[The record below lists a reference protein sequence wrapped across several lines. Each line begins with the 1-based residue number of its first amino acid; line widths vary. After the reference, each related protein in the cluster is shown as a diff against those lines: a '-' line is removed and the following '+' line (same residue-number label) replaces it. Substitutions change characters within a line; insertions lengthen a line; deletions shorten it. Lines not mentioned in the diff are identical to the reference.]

1 MMKNS
6 TGTQEAAGLWR
17 SLTQCQ
23 MARPHKGIGGPMS
36 TVLVVEDS
44 PVAREV
50 VMKILEREGYNV
62 VGACNGLEALDR
74 LHSEIPDLVLL
85 DEMMRDMDGMTLL
98 QEMRDERRYKGLPV
112 ILLTALSD
120 EKRMKRAKELGVC
133 EYLVKTRF
141 SYDELVDQVGKHVVR
156 H

>member
-1 MMKNS
+1 
-6 TGTQEAAGLWR
+6 
-17 SLTQCQ
+17 
-23 MARPHKGIGGPMS
+23 MS

-50 VMKILEREGYNV
+50 VMKILQREGYDV
-62 VGACNGLEALDR
+62 VGACNGVEAMDF
-74 LHSEIPDLVLL
+74 LHSNADMPDLVLL
-85 DEMMRDMDGMTLL
+85 DVMMPEMDGITML
-98 QEMRDERRYKGLPV
+98 QEMREEPQYKELPV

-120 EKRMKRAKELGVC
+120 ETRMKKARELGVR

>member
-1 MMKNS
+1 MLP
-6 TGTQEAAGLWR
+6 A
-17 SLTQCQ
+17 
-23 MARPHKGIGGPMS
+23 MS

-50 VMKILEREGYNV
+50 VMKILQREGYDV
-62 VGACNGLEALDR
+62 VGACNGVEAMDF
-74 LHSEIPDLVLL
+74 LHSGSNTPDLVLL
-85 DEMMRDMDGMTLL
+85 DVMMPEKDGMTML
-98 QEMRDERRYKGLPV
+98 QELRQEPQYKELPV

-120 EKRMKRAKELGVC
+120 DVRMKRARELGVR

-141 SYDELVDQVGKHVVR
+141 SYDELIDQVGKHVVR

>member
-1 MMKNS
+1 
-6 TGTQEAAGLWR
+6 
-17 SLTQCQ
+17 
-23 MARPHKGIGGPMS
+23 MS

-50 VMKILEREGYNV
+50 VMKILQREGYDV
-62 VGACNGLEALDR
+62 VGACNGLEALDL
-74 LHSEIPDLVLL
+74 LHTQIPDLMLL
-85 DEMMRDMDGMTLL
+85 DVMMPEMDGMTLL
-98 QEMRDERRYKGLPV
+98 QELRDEPQYKELPV

-120 EKRMKRAKELGVC
+120 ENRMKRAKELGVR

>member
-1 MMKNS
+1 
-6 TGTQEAAGLWR
+6 
-17 SLTQCQ
+17 
-23 MARPHKGIGGPMS
+23 MS

-50 VMKILEREGYNV
+50 VMKILQREGYDV
-62 VGACNGLEALDR
+62 VRAANGVEALDC
-74 LHSEIPDLVLL
+74 LHSQTPDLVLL
-85 DEMMRDMDGMTLL
+85 DVMMPEKDGMTLL
-98 QEMRDERRYKGLPV
+98 QEMRDEPQYKELPV

-120 EKRMKRAKELGVC
+120 EGRMKKAKELGVC

>member
-1 MMKNS
+1 MD
-6 TGTQEAAGLWR
+6 WR
-17 SLTQCQ
+17 T
-23 MARPHKGIGGPMS
+23 MS

-50 VMKILEREGYNV
+50 VMKILQREGYDV
-62 VGACNGLEALDR
+62 VGACNGVEAMDF
-74 LHSEIPDLVLL
+74 LHSDATTPDLVLL
-85 DEMMRDMDGMTLL
+85 DVMMPEKDGMTLL
-98 QEMRDERRYKGLPV
+98 QELRQEPQYKELPV

-120 EKRMKRAKELGVC
+120 DARMKKARELGVS

-141 SYDELVDQVGKHVVR
+141 SYDELIDQVGKYVVR

>member
-1 MMKNS
+1 
-6 TGTQEAAGLWR
+6 
-17 SLTQCQ
+17 
-23 MARPHKGIGGPMS
+23 MS

-50 VMKILEREGYNV
+50 VMKILQREGYDV
-62 VGACNGLEALDR
+62 FGACNGVEAMDF
-74 LHSEIPDLVLL
+74 LHSNSNTPDLVLL
-85 DEMMRDMDGMTLL
+85 DVMMPEKDGMTML
-98 QEMRDERRYKGLPV
+98 QELRDEPQYKELPV

-120 EKRMKRAKELGVC
+120 EQRMKKARELGVR

>member
-1 MMKNS
+1 MAQRRC
-6 TGTQEAAGLWR
+6 GAGEGG
-17 SLTQCQ
+17 
-23 MARPHKGIGGPMS
+23 KGIWPMS

-50 VMKILEREGYNV
+50 VMKILQREGYDV
-62 VGACNGLEALDR
+62 VGACNGVEALDLLR
-74 LHSEIPDLVLL
+74 SDSATPDLMLL
-85 DEMMRDMDGMTLL
+85 DVMMPEMDGITLL
-98 QEMRDERRYKGLPV
+98 QELRDEPQYKELPV

-120 EKRMKRAKELGVC
+120 ENRMKKAKELGVC

-141 SYDELVDQVGKHVVR
+141 SYDELVDQVGKHVIR

>member
-1 MMKNS
+1 
-6 TGTQEAAGLWR
+6 
-17 SLTQCQ
+17 
-23 MARPHKGIGGPMS
+23 MS

-62 VGACNGLEALDR
+62 VGAGNGLEALDR
-74 LHSEIPDLVLL
+74 LHSETPDLVLL
-85 DEMMRDMDGMTLL
+85 DVMMPEMDGLTLL
-98 QEMRDERRYKGLPV
+98 KEMRDEPQYKELPV

-120 EKRMKRAKELGVC
+120 EGRMKKARELGVR

>member
-1 MMKNS
+1 VDWHISPSANASRQQK
-6 TGTQEAAGLWR
+6 ELAA
-17 SLTQCQ
+17 
-23 MARPHKGIGGPMS
+23 MS

-50 VMKILEREGYNV
+50 VMKILQREGYDV
-62 VGACNGLEALDR
+62 VGASNGVEALDC
-74 LHSEIPDLVLL
+74 LHSQTPDLVLL
-85 DEMMRDMDGMTLL
+85 DVMMPEKDGMTLL
-98 QEMRDERRYKGLPV
+98 QEMRDEPQYKELPV

-120 EKRMKRAKELGVC
+120 EGRMNKAKELGVC

>member
-1 MMKNS
+1 
-6 TGTQEAAGLWR
+6 
-17 SLTQCQ
+17 
-23 MARPHKGIGGPMS
+23 MS

-50 VMKILEREGYNV
+50 VMKILQREGYDV
-62 VGACNGLEALDR
+62 VGACNGVEAMDF
-74 LHSEIPDLVLL
+74 LHSTSTCPDLVLL
-85 DEMMRDMDGMTLL
+85 DVMMPEKDGITLL
-98 QEMRDERRYKGLPV
+98 QELRTEPQYKELPV

-120 EKRMKRAKELGVC
+120 EGRMKKARELGVR

-141 SYDELVDQVGKHVVR
+141 SYDELIDQVGKHVLR

>member
-1 MMKNS
+1 
-6 TGTQEAAGLWR
+6 
-17 SLTQCQ
+17 
-23 MARPHKGIGGPMS
+23 MS

-50 VMKILEREGYNV
+50 VMKILQREGYDV
-62 VGACNGLEALDR
+62 VGACNGVEAMDF
-74 LHSEIPDLVLL
+74 LHSDADTPDLVLL
-85 DEMMRDMDGMTLL
+85 DVMMPEMDGITML
-98 QEMRDERRYKGLPV
+98 QELRDEPQYKELPV

-120 EKRMKRAKELGVC
+120 EGRMKRARELGVS

>member
-1 MMKNS
+1 
-6 TGTQEAAGLWR
+6 
-17 SLTQCQ
+17 
-23 MARPHKGIGGPMS
+23 MS

-50 VMKILEREGYNV
+50 VMKILQREGYDV
-62 VGACNGLEALDR
+62 IGAANGVEALDC
-74 LHSEIPDLVLL
+74 LHAQIPDLMLL
-85 DEMMRDMDGMTLL
+85 DVMMPEKDGMTLL
-98 QEMRDERRYKGLPV
+98 QEMREEPQYKELPV

-120 EKRMKRAKELGVC
+120 EGRMQKARELGVR

>member
-1 MMKNS
+1 MQPPVQFGARPPGATRIRREKD
-6 TGTQEAAGLWR
+6 WR
-17 SLTQCQ
+17 S
-23 MARPHKGIGGPMS
+23 MS

-50 VMKILEREGYNV
+50 VMKILEREGYDV
-62 VGACNGLEALDR
+62 VGACNGLEALDCV
-74 LHSEIPDLVLL
+74 HAQTPDLMLL
-85 DEMMRDMDGMTLL
+85 DVMMPEMDGMALL
-98 QEMRDERRYKGLPV
+98 QELRGEPRYRELPV

-120 EKRMKRAKELGVC
+120 EGRMKRAQELGVC

>member
-1 MMKNS
+1 VDLALL
-6 TGTQEAAGLWR
+6 TTATPAGRKRTWR
-17 SLTQCQ
+17 T
-23 MARPHKGIGGPMS
+23 MS

-44 PVAREV
+44 AVAREV
-50 VMKILEREGYNV
+50 VMKILQREGYDV
-62 VGACNGLEALDR
+62 VGASNGLEALDR
-74 LHSEIPDLVLL
+74 VHSEIPDLVLL
-85 DEMMRDMDGMTLL
+85 DVMMPEMDGITLL
-98 QEMRDERRYKGLPV
+98 EELRDEPQYKELPV

-120 EKRMKRAKELGVC
+120 EGRMKKAKELGVC

>member
-1 MMKNS
+1 
-6 TGTQEAAGLWR
+6 
-17 SLTQCQ
+17 
-23 MARPHKGIGGPMS
+23 MS

-50 VMKILEREGYNV
+50 VMKILQREGYDV
-62 VGACNGLEALDR
+62 VGACNGVEAMDF
-74 LHSEIPDLVLL
+74 LHSASNTPDLVLL
-85 DEMMRDMDGMTLL
+85 DVMMPEKDGMTML
-98 QEMRDERRYKGLPV
+98 QELRDEPQYKELPV

-120 EKRMKRAKELGVC
+120 DIRMKKARELGVC

-141 SYDELVDQVGKHVVR
+141 SYDELIDQVGKHVVR

>member
-1 MMKNS
+1 
-6 TGTQEAAGLWR
+6 
-17 SLTQCQ
+17 
-23 MARPHKGIGGPMS
+23 MS

-50 VMKILEREGYNV
+50 VMKILQREGYDV
-62 VGACNGLEALDR
+62 VGACNGVEAMDVLQ
-74 LHSEIPDLVLL
+74 SQIPDLVLL
-85 DEMMRDMDGMTLL
+85 DVMMPEKDGMTLL
-98 QEMRDERRYKGLPV
+98 QEMRDEPQYRELPV

-120 EKRMKRAKELGVC
+120 EGRMKKARELGVC

>member
-1 MMKNS
+1 
-6 TGTQEAAGLWR
+6 
-17 SLTQCQ
+17 
-23 MARPHKGIGGPMS
+23 MS

-44 PVAREV
+44 SVAREV

-62 VGACNGLEALDR
+62 VGAGNGLEALDC
-74 LHSEIPDLVLL
+74 LHSAIPDLVLL
-85 DEMMRDMDGMTLL
+85 DVMMPEMDGMTLL
-98 QEMRDERRYKGLPV
+98 QEMRDEPQYRELPV

-120 EKRMKRAKELGVC
+120 EARMKKARELGVR

>member
-1 MMKNS
+1 
-6 TGTQEAAGLWR
+6 
-17 SLTQCQ
+17 
-23 MARPHKGIGGPMS
+23 MS

-50 VMKILEREGYNV
+50 VMKILQREGYDV
-62 VGACNGLEALDR
+62 FGASNGVEALNF
-74 LHSEIPDLVLL
+74 LHAQTPDLVLL
-85 DEMMRDMDGMTLL
+85 DVMMPEKDGMTLL
-98 QEMRDERRYKGLPV
+98 QEMRDEPQYKELPV

-120 EKRMKRAKELGVC
+120 EGRMKKAKELGVR

>member
-1 MMKNS
+1 
-6 TGTQEAAGLWR
+6 
-17 SLTQCQ
+17 
-23 MARPHKGIGGPMS
+23 MS

-62 VGACNGLEALDR
+62 IGASNGLEALDR
-74 LHSEIPDLVLL
+74 LHREIPDLVLL
-85 DEMMRDMDGMTLL
+85 DVMMPEMDGMTLL
-98 QEMRDERRYKGLPV
+98 EELRDEPQYKELPI

-120 EKRMKRAKELGVC
+120 DGRISRAKELGVR

-141 SYDELVDQVGKHVVR
+141 SYDELIDHVGKHVLR